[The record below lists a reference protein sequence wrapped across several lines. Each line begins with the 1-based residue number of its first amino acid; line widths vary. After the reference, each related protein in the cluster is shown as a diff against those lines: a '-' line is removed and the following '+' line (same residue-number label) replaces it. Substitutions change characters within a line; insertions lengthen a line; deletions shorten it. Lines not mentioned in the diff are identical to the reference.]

1 MEYNPL
7 ERFKMRKYL
16 AKQTYYIGGEPFV
29 TGGRTYHEAVKWV
42 FYKGKSKAYPTG
54 YVIDD
59 SETVWEIGT
68 PEFKRMFIEV

>member
-42 FYKGKSKAYPTG
+42 FYKGESTAHPTG

-59 SETVWEIGT
+59 SETVWKIDT
-68 PEFKRMFIEV
+68 PEFNRMFIEV